1 MKNWVALY
9 VKEWKDSA
17 YMLAFLV
24 IALVAL
30 QIYGWYLFDPELAGA
45 SGGGWVVLPFVLGF
59 VACVIVPPFL
69 LARSFSS
76 EFKSE
81 THYLWFS
88 LPVNRWVTVICKYAV
103 ALINGFILWMIAAGS
118 MVLLLMK
125 EGKLTKLNPELSTA
139 SFGQI
144 SGFLIDLCVVFVVPF
159 LLYMML
165 LLALVT
171 AMEGLKF
178 SVRRFQGLA
187 ALTFFGGMIYL
198 YARSY
203 TTAVD
208 SLSFLGR
215 YNTVGFGAEGSMK
228 GVMQLSH
235 LAYPFLASTVLLFAG
250 LWLFEK
256 RVEI

>member
-1 MKNWVALY
+1 MDDCCREYGAALD
-9 VKEWKDSA
+9 ERR
-17 YMLAFLV
+17 
-24 IALVAL
+24 
-30 QIYGWYLFDPELAGA
+30 QIDETK
-45 SGGGWVVLPFVLGF
+45 SRVV
-59 VACVIVPPFL
+59 
-69 LARSFSS
+69 
-76 EFKSE
+76 
-81 THYLWFS
+81 H
-88 LPVNRWVTVICKYAV
+88 
-103 ALINGFILWMIAAGS
+103 
-118 MVLLLMK
+118 
-125 EGKLTKLNPELSTA
+125 
-139 SFGQI
+139 
-144 SGFLIDLCVVFVVPF
+144 GFLWPDLWLSVIDLCVVFVVPF

-215 YNTVGFGAEGSMK
+215 YNTVVFLGEGSMK
-228 GVMQLSH
+228 VVMQLSH
-235 LAYPFLASTVLLFAG
+235 LAYPFLAFTVLLFAG